1 MPGAYLFV
9 REGPNS
15 GEIHELG
22 ETPLVVGRDE
32 ASGMRL
38 NDAFVSRRH
47 FQVEPREEAFWLVD
61 LGSRNCTVV
70 NGVPTAK
77 RELRQGD
84 EIQVGSTRILFV
96 PASETAAADTAEY
109 EVTKAATRS
118 FSTGAGPTEL
128 IGTTPEMRRV
138 FALVEQAAPL
148 DVTVLVTGE
157 SGTGKELVARALHRM
172 GPRAGGPL
180 VTVNCAAIPRDLVDS
195 ELFGHEKGAFTGAQ
209 ARRLGKFELADQGT
223 LFLDEVGELPVEAQ
237 AKLLRV
243 LEERKVARIG
253 ASSETAVDVR
263 IVAATNRDLHAMA
276 ARGLFRLDLI
286 YRLEVVVIRVPA
298 LRRRRDDIPLLAQ
311 HFLNR
316 FREKIGRAPQS
327 LSPGALERLQV
338 HDWPGN
344 VRELKNV
351 IERAAIFAQGQE
363 LGPSDIELSPR
374 SSSSSSD
381 LGSAAAAEAA
391 MAALE
396 ARRASEQG
404 RDPLNETRP
413 SVPRPTPDLRAPA
426 PAGQASFNATPPGGI
441 VRPEL
446 EAGVASLDEVVKKQI
461 IQALHMTG
469 GNKKKAAEVLKI
481 SRSTLYNYMQRF
493 GIS

>member
-22 ETPLVVGRDE
+22 EAPLVVGRDE

-47 FQVEPREEAFWLVD
+47 FQVEPREGAYWLVD

-70 NGVPTAK
+70 NGVPTTR

-96 PASETAAADTAEY
+96 PASEGGASDTREY
-109 EVTKAATRS
+109 EVARAATRS
-118 FSTGAGPTEL
+118 FSAGGAGATEM
-128 IGTTPEMRRV
+128 IGATQEMRRV
-138 FALVEQAAPL
+138 FALLEQAAPL

-180 VTVNCAAIPRDLVDS
+180 VTVNCAAIPRELVDS

-209 ARRLGKFELADQGT
+209 ARRLGKFELADEGT
-223 LFLDEVGELPVEAQ
+223 LFLDEVGELPLEAQ

-243 LEERKVARIG
+243 LEERKVSRVG
-253 ASSETAVDVR
+253 SSTETPVDVR

-276 ARGLFRLDLI
+276 ARGLFRTDLI
-286 YRLEVVVIRVPA
+286 YRLEVVVIRVPP
-298 LRRRRDDIPLLAQ
+298 LRRRREDLGLLAQ

-316 FREKIGRAPQS
+316 FREKIGRPPQT
-327 LSPGALERLQV
+327 LSSGALERLLG

-351 IERAAIFAQGQE
+351 VERAAIFAQGQE
-363 LGPSDIELSPR
+363 IAAGDIELSPR
-374 SSSSSSD
+374 SSSSSD
-381 LGSAAAAEAA
+381 LGSAAAAESA
-391 MAALE
+391 MAALQAQRARE
-396 ARRASEQG
+396 ARQ
-404 RDPLNETRP
+404 DPLTETRP
-413 SVPRPTPDLRAPA
+413 AVRRPAAPL
-426 PAGQASFNATPPGGI
+426 NLDATPPGGI

-446 EAGVASLDEVVKKQI
+446 SPPGVASLDEVVRQQI
-461 IQALHMTG
+461 QQALQVTG
-469 GNKKKAAEVLKI
+469 GNKKRAAELLKI

-493 GIS
+493 GLEG